1 MYKIEKLVKKYGNK
15 LILNNIN
22 YEFMPGYLYLISG
35 ENGSGK
41 STLIKIL
48 AKAIS
53 KSSGKISDDI
63 NISYL
68 PDKYN
73 LPKLISTFNYLY
85 SYSNDKELTKCYMNR
100 YLIPDKLIL
109 NLSKGNYQKIGI
121 VMMLMNKADMYL
133 LDEPFDGIDIDIKGL
148 LKEDIKELIND
159 NRIVIVVSHISID
172 IKGINIK
179 YLEMVNGC
187 LYEKE

>member
-1 MYKIEKLVKKYGNK
+1 MLELEHVYKKYGNK
-15 LILNNIN
+15 LILNDIN
-22 YEFMPGYLYLISG
+22 YVFKPGYLYMIKG

-53 KSSGKISDDI
+53 KTKGKIKSDVDI
-63 NISYL
+63 CYL

-73 LPKLISTFNYLY
+73 LPKLMKVSNYLY
-85 SYSNDKELTKCYMNR
+85 SYSNNKKLVNHYMKR

-121 VMMLMNKADMYL
+121 IMILMNDVDVYL
-133 LDEPFDGIDIDIKGL
+133 LDEPFDGLDIDIKEVV
-148 LKEDIKELIND
+148 KEDIKNLVN
-159 NRIVIVVSHISID
+159 NNKIVILVSHINVDIKDID
-172 IKGINIK
+172 IKK
-179 YLEMVNGC
+179 LEMVNGS

>member
-1 MYKIEKLVKKYGNK
+1 MYKIENLIKEYGNK
-15 LILNNIN
+15 LILNNIS
-22 YEFMPGYLYLISG
+22 YEFKPGYLYMISG

-53 KSSGKISDDI
+53 KTSGKISDDLD
-63 NISYL
+63 ISYL

-73 LPKLISTFNYLY
+73 LPKLISVSNYLY
-85 SYSNDKELTKCYMNR
+85 SYSNDKKIVKYYMDR

-121 VMMLMNKADMYL
+121 IMLLMNNADIYL
-133 LDEPFDGIDIDIKGL
+133 LDEPFDGLDIDIKEV
-148 LKEDIKELIND
+148 LKEDIKKLIN
-159 NRIVIVVSHISID
+159 NNKIVIIVSHIGID
-172 IKGINIK
+172 IKGINMK
-179 YLEMVNGC
+179 LLEMVNGC

>member
-85 SYSNDKELTKCYMNR
+85 SYSNDKELTKYYMNR

-121 VMMLMNKADMYL
+121 AMMLMNKADMYL

-159 NRIVIVVSHISID
+159 NKIVIVVSHISID